1 MDSAKKSACCS
12 DLLES
17 AGEKLANAI
26 THGLGLALSLF
37 GFSIL
42 IIHALAYTDYV
53 RVISVLVYGLS
64 LCALFLAS
72 TLYHS
77 VSSPQARR
85 AFQIIDHCA
94 IYWLI
99 AGTYTPIL
107 LLGIQGELGNILLI
121 IIWALAILGTFL
133 KIFFWNRFQKLSLL
147 LYLGMG
153 WLALVIAYPLIMS
166 LTLSTIAL
174 LSIGGIIYTLGTW
187 FFNRDHIPYNHAT
200 WHLFVLG
207 GSTCHFMAIYQCLIP
222 YA

>member
-107 LLGIQGELGNILLI
+107 LLGIQGELGNMLLI
-121 IIWALAILGTFL
+121 II
-133 KIFFWNRFQKLSLL
+133 
-147 LYLGMG
+147 
-153 WLALVIAYPLIMS
+153 
-166 LTLSTIAL
+166 
-174 LSIGGIIYTLGTW
+174 
-187 FFNRDHIPYNHAT
+187 
-200 WHLFVLG
+200 
-207 GSTCHFMAIYQCLIP
+207 
-222 YA
+222 